1 MIMKK
6 MIRLIVAVII
16 GCFALSITAFADE
29 DAEWEEAM
37 KNLPTPRE
45 SVLLPEGIN
54 KTTGY
59 GNVARGTYLG
69 SSGLSL
75 VNRGYNVLGIYVD
88 TACHVPVKKIR
99 MNVFLDRWDEGEQE
113 WFQVDAYNFTYEYK
127 EGGEDLT
134 FVSEDFNVSGFPADN
149 YYRLRSFHA
158 VWPFTGGVEM
168 QGPMT
173 NGIKLTDGPSL

>member
-1 MIMKK
+1 MKEK
-6 MIRLIVAVII
+6 LKVLFAIVI
-16 GCFALSITAFADE
+16 GCLVLSITAFADE
-29 DAEWEEAM
+29 DAEWEDALKKM
-37 KNLPTPRE
+37 PSPKE
-45 SVLLPEGIN
+45 SILLPEGVN
-54 KTTGY
+54 TSVGY
-59 GNVARGTYLG
+59 GNNARGNYIGT
-69 SSGLSL
+69 SGLSL
-75 VNRGYNVLGIYVD
+75 TNKGYNVLGIHVD

-99 MNVFLDRWDEGEQE
+99 MSVFLDRWDEGEQD

-134 FVSEDFNVSGFPADN
+134 FVSEDFDVSGFPADN

>member
-1 MIMKK
+1 MKK
-6 MIRLIVAVII
+6 GLWAFFAMIIA
-16 GCFALSITAFADE
+16 CFVFSITVFADE
-29 DAEWEEAM
+29 DAEWEKAL
-37 KNLPTPRE
+37 KNVPTPKESILLPDGVKE
-45 SVLLPEGIN
+45 SVD
-54 KTTGY
+54 Y
-59 GNVARGTYLG
+59 GNNTRGDYLA
-69 SSGLSL
+69 SCGLGL
-75 VNRGYNVLGIYVD
+75 TNKGYNVLGVRAD

-99 MNVFLDRWDEGEQE
+99 MSIFLDRWDEGEE
-113 WFQVDAYNFTYEYK
+113 DWFQVDAYNFTYEHK

-134 FVSEDFNVSGFPADN
+134 FVSVDFDVSGFPADN